1 MPDSNTLIDQID
13 ALLPQTQCG
22 QCGFDGC
29 RPYAEAIVEGRAD
42 INQCPPGGNASVTA
56 IAALLNVPTKSL
68 NPAYGQPKPPMVALI
83 DEAQCIGCTF
93 CIRACPVDAIVG
105 AAKHMH
111 TILTELCTGCE
122 RCLAPCPMDCISMV
136 PLPAPVTPEQQQQK
150 ANDARARYHRRQ
162 RRLASAK
169 QTKLAQK
176 KKQSTPK
183 VGILATDTKQAAIQ
197 AAMERARAKLAR
209 SGIPVKPE

>member
-42 INQCPPGGNASVTA
+42 INQCPPGGDTSVTA
-56 IAALLNVPTKSL
+56 IAALLNVPTKPL

-150 ANDARARYHRRQ
+150 ANDARTRYHRRQ
-162 RRLASAK
+162 RRLASTK

-183 VGILATDTKQAAIQ
+183 AEILATNTKQAAIQ
-197 AAMERARAKLAR
+197 AAMERARTKLAR